1 MAKKIES
8 PAVIESMLVPC
19 KNIHPSPANNRTNK
33 DAEIDSLAENIKA
46 VGLLQ
51 PPTVRPMTKKDH
63 YELVCGER
71 RWRACCTLY
80 SEIPVIIRELSDA
93 EAHEITVSENMQRE
107 DLSPL
112 EEAAGI
118 QTLKDLGM
126 DNRAIADKLG
136 KPVSWVARRSNLLN
150 LSDAWKNK
158 IASDDGKISKW
169 SAAHLEIIAR
179 LPIEK
184 QDELVEEMEY
194 NFDHMTVKDLERYLS
209 EDETKLSS
217 APWRSNDETL
227 LPEAGACLSCQKRSS
242 TQPEL
247 FAETDEQIDELS
259 IPKNDK
265 CLDKACWTR
274 KLEAHHRVGLE
285 KAKEKHGSVVVISK
299 GNDLPY
305 DSEFKKSAVHSYAY
319 EKAKKSDSGAVPAY
333 VVDGPG
339 AGKIEYIKLNDNA
352 PKSAQQAASGEP
364 VEKSTEERVE
374 ALEKRRTIRFA
385 AKLIAMLQG
394 HGSEVTARKDE
405 TKCVVCGADLRYRS
419 FVCDKCSEEY
429 DQKCDENINSHAG
442 SLSDIEAFTLIRVFG
457 ASSIS
462 HETCEYLD
470 RDEQWGMYHSYLGE
484 TQTVACRAAVRSV
497 FPKLIQHLQEL
508 SNAQSPAG
516 AFCYNIC
523 DALNINADSL
533 RREILEEI
541 PTPKSLQK
549 LLDAQEK
556 DPADAAR
563 ENAIDEESGLTESE
577 DASPEEKPKKR
588 GRKS

>member
-8 PAVIESMLVPC
+8 PAVIESVLVPC

-51 PPTVRPMTKKDH
+51 PPTVRPMAKKGQ

-80 SEIPVIIRELSDA
+80 NEIPVIIRELSDA
-93 EAHEITVSENMQRE
+93 EAHEITVSENMQRK

-136 KPVSWVARRSNLLN
+136 KPVYWVARRSNLLN
-150 LSDAWKNK
+150 LSDAWKSK
-158 IASDDGKISKW
+158 VASNDGKVSIW

-184 QDELVEEMEY
+184 QDELAEELEY
-194 NFDHMTVKDLERYLS
+194 NFGNMTVKELERCLD
-209 EDETKLSS
+209 DEKTKLSS
-217 APWRSNDETL
+217 APWRQDDETL
-227 LPEAGACLSCQKRSS
+227 LPEAGSCFMCQKRSS

-462 HETCEYLD
+462 QESCEYVDLEE
-470 RDEQWGMYHSYLGE
+470 RWNLYHNFLGE
-484 TQTVACRAAVRSV
+484 MPAVACRAAVRSV

-508 SNAQSPAG
+508 SNSPKPEIK
-516 AFCYNIC
+516 FCFQVC
-523 DALNINADSL
+523 DALNINTDSL
-533 RREILEEI
+533 RSKVVEEI

-549 LLDAQEK
+549 I
-556 DPADAAR
+556 
-563 ENAIDEESGLTESE
+563 IDQQPDQNEAG
-577 DASPEEKPKKR
+577 
-588 GRKS
+588 KS